1 MVTSLVRNLVL
12 AMGLCFALVACD
24 SVEERAKKY
33 FASALEFID
42 DGDLDRAAIELRNV
56 FELMPNHVE
65 ARETMARIMLERN
78 DKSAAYGQYL
88 RLVEQVPD
96 HVEGRTVLAEI
107 AFEARSWQEFLRHAK
122 KAVDLAPEAP
132 RSRIIDVALRYQE
145 AIETQDGPA
154 RDALREEAEQLA
166 RDAPDSDVLQQILFD
181 AHLRNQD
188 PDRALEQ
195 LDRMIARAPENR
207 TLYRQRLTLLD
218 QMQDIAGMEQQLREM
233 VTRFADDD
241 DPKEDLIRFYV
252 AQNQRDKAEAFFR
265 EIADPTSEDPKMFI
279 GFVRFLHETHGPDT
293 ARAELEAALD
303 VSPEPE
309 QLHIFLAVLDFE
321 AGAQDKAIAD
331 LRALADKT
339 DAGEQAQDIKIILA
353 QMLLQTGETPE
364 AQRLVNAVLE
374 VDSRH
379 VDALKMRAAWA
390 IDTDD
395 TDAAIADLRLA
406 LDTTSDDLDALSLMS
421 DAYRRAGN
429 QDLARDFL
437 ALAVD
442 ASDHA
447 PRPTLAYARALA
459 SEERY
464 LAAEEVLIP
473 ALRQNRAN
481 ADLLVL
487 LGEIYLASEDYA
499 RADHVIRRLRELG
512 TDRTLTV
519 ANALQAQLL
528 GSQEGTEQA
537 LEFLRELAEQE
548 GAGLNT
554 QIALLRARLS
564 SGQTEQA
571 LVQAKALA
579 DAHPDNLALRFI
591 LATAHAANGDSSTGE
606 TLLTALL
613 DEDPGRTRVWGQ
625 LYRLQRVQG
634 DDAAASQTLRDGLA
648 VDPNNRDLLWLQAS
662 EFETAGDID
671 GAISNYERI
680 YARNS
685 EDVVVLNNLASLLAT
700 YRSDDESL
708 DRAWSIARRLRGTDA
723 PALQHTF
730 GWVAFRAGNVDEAL
744 PYLEASAAAL
754 PQNATVQFH
763 LGQAYGAADQREAA
777 IAQYQLTLDLAESGG
792 PHSHVEAAQ
801 AEIAR
806 LEQAPVGGE

>member
-1 MVTSLVRNLVL
+1 MTSLVRNLVL
-12 AMGLCFALVACD
+12 AMGLCLALVACD
-24 SVEERAKKY
+24 SAEDRAKKY
-33 FASALEFID
+33 LVSAQEFID
-42 DGDLDRAAIELRNV
+42 NGDLDRAAVELRNV
-56 FELMPNHVE
+56 FELLPNHVE
-65 ARETMARIMLERN
+65 ARETMARLMLERN

-107 AFEARSWQEFLRHAK
+107 AFEARNWQEFLRHAK
-122 KAVDLAPEAP
+122 KAVDLAPDAP

-145 AIETQDGPA
+145 ALEAKDGPA
-154 RDALREEAEQLA
+154 RDALRVVAEQLA

-181 AHLRNQD
+181 AYLRNQE
-188 PDRALEQ
+188 PDRALDQ
-195 LDRMIARAPENR
+195 LDRMIARSPENR
-207 TLYRQRLTLLD
+207 TLYRQRLSLLD
-218 QMQDIAGMEQQLREM
+218 QMQDIAGMEQQLRDM

-241 DPKEDLIRFYV
+241 APKEDLIRFYV

-265 EIADPTSEDPKMFI
+265 EIADPTLEDQKMFI
-279 GFVRFLHETHGPDT
+279 GFVRFLHETHGPET

-303 VSPEPE
+303 VSAAPE
-309 QLHIFLAVLDFE
+309 QLRIFLAVLDFE

-331 LRALADKT
+331 LRALADIT
-339 DAGEQAQDIKIILA
+339 EAGKQAQDVRIMLA

-364 AQRLVNAVLE
+364 AQSLVNAVLE

-379 VDALKMRAAWA
+379 VEALKMRAAWA
-390 IDTDD
+390 IDADD

-406 LDTTSDDLDALSLMS
+406 LDTASDDLDALRLMS

-429 QDLARDFL
+429 MDLAWDFL

-442 ASDHA
+442 VSDHA
-447 PRPTLAYARALA
+447 PGPALAYARALA

-473 ALRQNRAN
+473 ALRQDTAN
-481 ADLLVL
+481 ADLLIL

-499 RADHVIRRLRELG
+499 RADHVIRRLRALG
-512 TDRTLTV
+512 TDRTISV

-528 GSQEGTEQA
+528 VSQEGTEQA

-548 GAGLNT
+548 GAGLSM

-571 LVQAKALA
+571 LVQAKSLA
-579 DAHPDNLALRFI
+579 AAHPDNLALRFI
-591 LATAHAANGDSSTGE
+591 LATAYAANGDSSTGE

-613 DEDPGRTRVWGQ
+613 EEDPGRARVWGQ

-648 VDPNNRDLLWLQAS
+648 VDPDNRDLLWLQAS

-744 PYLEASAAAL
+744 PYLEASAAAM
-754 PQNATVQFH
+754 PENATVQFH
-763 LGQAYGAADQREAA
+763 LGQAYGAADKRDAA
-777 IAQYQLTLDLAESGG
+777 IAQYQLTLDLARSGG
-792 PHSHVEAAQ
+792 PHPHVDAAQ

-806 LEQAPVGGE
+806 LEQEPVVAD